1 MQSVILCAGEGSRAG
16 GRGANKCLTEVP
28 GHGAI
33 LDYSLKTALALTNGA
48 IVVVGHGADEV
59 WRHVD
64 AFAEA
69 NFPGARR
76 GSVRFA
82 EQTVR
87 DGPCGALL
95 CCEAELG
102 GDDFLLFLGDEIIT
116 GPTHAKMI
124 EKWSSCDAT
133 GGGAAATSPP
143 VEHRAQDDQYTGRGA
158 YETPAVEQLKADSS
172 VNESR
177 SPTTSSY
184 PDGFSWRMTMIP
196 AEQIYGYLACCGY
209 VRATSVED
217 VRRTYSLE
225 LSGDRVID
233 SAEKPLNPTNNLM
246 GTGNCLFGNRFLGY
260 VRKYGEELGGPGKP
274 QFSFPDVLKY
284 AIGRGETVM
293 AHEIGEAYLNFNDA
307 GDIAAFLRQSDARG
321 VGPRGN
327 APSGT
332 WPGGCTAASRR
343 SAAKGVP
350 LVEHQARDE

>member
-59 WRHVD
+59 RRHVG

-69 NFPGARR
+69 NSPRARV
-76 GSVRFA
+76 SFA

-116 GPTHAKMI
+116 GPTHAKMM
-124 EKWSSCDAT
+124 ENAT
-133 GGGAAATSPP
+133 GSGAAAAGGVSPL
-143 VEHRAQDDQYTGRGA
+143 VEH
-158 YETPAVEQLKADSS
+158 
-172 VNESR
+172 
-177 SPTTSSY
+177 
-184 PDGFSWRMTMIP
+184 
-196 AEQIYGYLACCGY
+196 QILAFCGY
-209 VRATSVED
+209 VRAQNVDD

-233 SAEKPLNPTNNLM
+233 IAEKPLNPTNNLM
-246 GTGNCLFGNRFLGY
+246 GTGNCLFGNRFLGC
-260 VRKYGEELGGPGKP
+260 VRKYGEDLGGPGKP
-274 QFSFPDVLKY
+274 HFSFPDVLKY

-307 GDIAAFLRQSDARG
+307 ADIAAFLRLTDARG
-321 VGPRGN
+321 VGRSPRERRRPRVRPTGGSGGESPRG
-327 APSGT
+327 
-332 WPGGCTAASRR
+332 RR
-343 SAAKGVP
+343 PEGVSP